1 MDNNTIDYGKWNI
14 PTSWDEITLKMFED
28 IERYYSDKDT
38 KFDAREVLHI
48 FTDKSIDEINELPI
62 EVTEMLMNKLLF
74 LQEKPKDVEA
84 SNKVKID
91 GEEYVINVMEKLKTG
106 EYISI
111 DTIMKGDKYD
121 YGSILAVICRKE
133 GEVYDSKFEAE
144 VFEQR
149 KEMWEKQPITKI
161 LPTLGFFLNLYVTL
175 RIPTQLSLE
184 VEAELNRIQKHI
196 ETSEKLGVF
205 RRRYLN
211 WRMKKLRKLLKS
223 SKNT

>member
-28 IERYYSDKDT
+28 IERYYSDKDNN
-38 KFDAREVLHI
+38 FDAREVLHI

-196 ETSEKLGVF
+196 ETSERLGVF

-211 WRMKKLRKLLKS
+211 WRMKRLRKLLKS